1 MENLDNVRGRVVRLL
16 LLFLWAHVP
25 AALVHGWW
33 AGSENVITITG
44 LVMLMAITATL
55 AVRYTSPPRVGRII
69 LAVAMSL
76 TAAALVALYEG
87 HAWQKDA
94 HLYFATIIALLSST
108 FCWRSLTTAS
118 VTTALYF
125 LIVNAVAPQ
134 YLYGTKASFLE
145 VGFEFLAFFV
155 LTAGLLWVSQNVQA
169 LFSEVQSQHKLALDE
184 TEKAQQASSAA
195 EISAE
200 QAKVAAEAATKAQNE
215 ADQLRAEQLEQE
227 ALAAAQKR
235 TMLEELAGSF
245 EGSVQSIVNEVAS
258 MAGEMKT
265 TASDL
270 QSHAKAGR
278 DSAERIAEA
287 TEGAS
292 QNVDSVSGATAE
304 LSSST
309 SEIAQQI
316 DQTNTLTNE
325 AVIQASDVKGHI
337 ENLSERAGE
346 IGSVVASITEIAEQ
360 TNLLAL
366 NATIEA
372 ARAGEVGKGFA
383 VVAAEVKN
391 LAEQS
396 AQAAEGIH
404 DRISAVQK
412 ATEVAVTAMN
422 SINDMIT
429 SINMGATAIAAAV
442 EEQDAATRDIAA
454 SVQQASNGTRAA
466 ADDARAVENNAR
478 ESESSTLSVLAAT
491 EELES
496 LAATLGEETNGFLQK
511 VRASA

>member
-33 AGSENVITITG
+33 AGSENLVAITG
-44 LVMLMAITATL
+44 LIAIMAITATL

-69 LAVAMSL
+69 LALAMTL
-76 TAAALVALYEG
+76 TAGALVALYEG
-87 HAWQKDA
+87 HAWQKNA
-94 HLYFATIIALLSST
+94 HLYFATIIALTSST
-108 FCWRSLTTAS
+108 FCWRTLTTAS
-118 VTTALYF
+118 VTTAVYF

-134 YLYGTKASFLE
+134 YLYGTKASLLE

-169 LFSEVQSQHKLALDE
+169 LFSQVQSQHKLALDE
-184 TEKAQQASSAA
+184 SEKAHEASAAA
-195 EISAE
+195 EISAK
-200 QAKVAAEAATKAQNE
+200 QAKAAAEVAINAQNE
-215 ADQLRAEQLEQE
+215 ADDLRAAQLEQE
-227 ALAAAQKR
+227 ATAAAQKR
-235 TMLEELAGSF
+235 TMLDELAKSF
-245 EGSVQSIVNEVAS
+245 EGSVQSIVNEVAV

-270 QSHAKAGR
+270 QSHARAGR
-278 DSAERIAEA
+278 DSAERIAAA
-287 TEGAS
+287 TEGTS

-304 LSSST
+304 LSGST

-325 AVIQASDVKGHI
+325 AVVKASAVKDHI
-337 ENLSERAGE
+337 EDLSERAEE
-346 IGSVVASITEIAEQ
+346 IESVVALITEIADQ

-383 VVAAEVKN
+383 VVAAEVKS
-391 LAEQS
+391 LAAQS

-404 DRISAVQK
+404 DRIGAVQE
-412 ATEVAVTAMN
+412 ATEVAVAAMN
-422 SINDMIT
+422 LINDMI
-429 SINMGATAIAAAV
+429 SRINLGATAIAAAV
-442 EEQDAATRDIAA
+442 EEQDAATRDIAG
-454 SVQQASNGTRAA
+454 SVQEVSNGTRAA
-466 ADDARAVENNAR
+466 ADDARAVEDKAR
-478 ESESSTLSVLAAT
+478 ESENATLSVLAAT
-491 EELES
+491 QQLES
-496 LAATLGEETNGFLQK
+496 LAAALGEETNGFLQK